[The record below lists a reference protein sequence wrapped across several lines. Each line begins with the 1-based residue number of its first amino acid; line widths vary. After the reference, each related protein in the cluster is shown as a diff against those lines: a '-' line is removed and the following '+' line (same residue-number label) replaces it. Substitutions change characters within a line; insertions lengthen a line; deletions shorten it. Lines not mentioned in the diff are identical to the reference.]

1 MRVVVEHAN
10 CYVSN
15 KKLITN
21 KTMARKYYFEML
33 EKLAKKDGK
42 TAEEKESRLEAFAE
56 KILSKQS

>member
-1 MRVVVEHAN
+1 
-10 CYVSN
+10 
-15 KKLITN
+15 
-21 KTMARKYYFEML
+21 MARKYYFEML